1 MITGRTLSYQ
11 SYLSWEKICW
21 PSAYVYQNDALKVP
35 NFSNGKFKI
44 SSELKCNHV
53 QSETAQSVQKSC
65 DLYHVAENVLE
76 ARKKY
81 I

>member
-1 MITGRTLSYQ
+1 MFKLVLDKGRG
-11 SYLSWEKICW
+11 
-21 PSAYVYQNDALKVP
+21 AYVYWNDAPKAP
-35 NFSNGKFKI
+35 NFSKGKFKI

-65 DLYHVAENVLE
+65 DLYRVDENVLE